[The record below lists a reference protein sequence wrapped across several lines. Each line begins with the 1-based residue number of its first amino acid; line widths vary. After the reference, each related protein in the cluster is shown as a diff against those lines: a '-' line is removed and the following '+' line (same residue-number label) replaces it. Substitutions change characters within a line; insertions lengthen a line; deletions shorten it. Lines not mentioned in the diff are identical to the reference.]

1 MSKSTPHAEPD
12 ATAATEDFSELEL
25 DQQFSIVSATV
36 EALCVNLE
44 SQGLDTEVITA
55 VLLESFAQRMASIND
70 RAGYEEMLTEALD
83 TEWQDQ
89 SIH

>member
-25 DQQFSIVSATV
+25 DQQFSIVCATV
-36 EALCVNLE
+36 ESLCANLE

-55 VLLESFAQRMASIND
+55 VLLESFASRMASIND
-70 RAGYEEMLTEALD
+70 REGYEAMLEEAMH